1 MNEVSGQIFQP
12 VNNSSGAVC
21 FVFYTSK
28 FSLFSLSIEI
38 YDITS
43 ATRTMVSHWRFLSR
57 GLGVN
62 KG

>member
-1 MNEVSGQIFQP
+1 MNEVSSQIFQP

-28 FSLFSLSIEI
+28 FSLSIEI